1 MLSLK
6 ATIVFTAK
14 KRKIFLHTEKVKV
27 VNNMVGAEK
36 STSASAASALRLVT
50 LLAERGSIRVTEAAH
65 ELEVSPSTSYRL
77 LALMCELGFAVQ
89 ESDRSYTPG
98 PAFVRL
104 SLAQSAPETLRLI
117 VRSHLERLA
126 ATVGETSHLMV
137 REGGVSVRFLLS
149 AEGPGALKVASREG
163 ALLPAHKTSGGK
175 ALLAELSPA
184 ELGELYPEGV
194 VDPLGGP
201 VVSLEALSRELHKVQ
216 RQRFAI
222 NIEESE
228 PGIAAVGV
236 ALRHRSGQ
244 PVAALSISVPT
255 IRFRQERVGELVE
268 ALHAVAQELAPKI

>member
-1 MLSLK
+1 
-6 ATIVFTAK
+6 
-14 KRKIFLHTEKVKV
+14 
-27 VNNMVGAEK
+27 MVGAEK

-65 ELEVSPSTSYRL
+65 ALEVSPSTSYRL

-104 SLAQSAPETLRLI
+104 SLSQSAPENLRLI

-137 REGGVSVRFLLS
+137 REGVLVRFLLS

-184 ELGELYPEGV
+184 ELRELYPDGV
-194 VDPLGGP
+194 LDPVGGHA
-201 VVSLEALSRELHKVQ
+201 VTLDSLSRELRKVQ
-216 RQRFAI
+216 GQRFAI

-228 PGIAAVGV
+228 PGISAVGV
-236 ALRHRSGQ
+236 ALRHRNGQ

-255 IRFRQERVGELVE
+255 IRFQQERVGELVD
-268 ALHAVAQELAPKI
+268 ALHAVALELAAKL

>member
-1 MLSLK
+1 
-6 ATIVFTAK
+6 
-14 KRKIFLHTEKVKV
+14 
-27 VNNMVGAEK
+27 MVGAEK
-36 STSASAASALRLVT
+36 STSASAASALRLIT

-65 ELEVSPSTSYRL
+65 ALAVSPSTSYRL

-104 SLAQSAPETLRLI
+104 SLSQSAHENLRLI

-137 REGGVSVRFLLS
+137 REGVLVRFLLS

-184 ELGELYPEGV
+184 ELRELYPDEV
-194 VDPLGGP
+194 LEQLGGHA
-201 VVSLEALSRELHKVQ
+201 VTLDSLSRELRKVQ
-216 RQRFAI
+216 GQRFAI

-228 PGIAAVGV
+228 PGISAVGV
-236 ALRHRSGQ
+236 ALRHRNGQ

-255 IRFRQERVGELVE
+255 IRFQQERVGELVD
-268 ALHAVAQELAPKI
+268 ALHAVAQELAAKL